1 MRTNNFI
8 DYDNNNIIE
17 PKPKN
22 FRHLQKNNLYTNDNI
37 NDIEKSNYFNKNLND
52 NNNNFYNN
60 KYDNSFNNVNKR
72 KKITRTRSIDIPRN
86 EENNSINLNDNGN
99 CNGLGNYLDKNNN
112 NMPSN
117 YIENNNKRNWKNKNL
132 ENDLMNEKKMEEIG
146 KTLIKL
152 QKQRNIYLDE
162 YDKLPE
168 HPKKQKD
175 LNDKRELKKLID
187 DLNMDINEFK
197 RQERNLK
204 KNYFEYI

>member
-1 MRTNNFI
+1 
-8 DYDNNNIIE
+8 
-17 PKPKN
+17 
-22 FRHLQKNNLYTNDNI
+22 
-37 NDIEKSNYFNKNLND
+37 
-52 NNNNFYNN
+52 
-60 KYDNSFNNVNKR
+60 
-72 KKITRTRSIDIPRN
+72 
-86 EENNSINLNDNGN
+86 
-99 CNGLGNYLDKNNN
+99 
-112 NMPSN
+112 
-117 YIENNNKRNWKNKNL
+117 
-132 ENDLMNEKKMEEIG
+132 MNEKKLEEIG